1 MSNRFLAYLERE
13 HARLEQALAVA
24 ERRRPPDGFEV
35 ARIKKQKLIV
45 KDQIAHWQSEK
56 LDA

>member
-24 ERRRPPDGFEV
+24 ERGRLPDSFEI